1 MRSQRGVD
9 GREEEGTGLGRNL
22 GESRGASPTAGRF
35 QMRPDPPRAPPRLEA
50 ASPPLASGRGDCF
63 RQRSRE
69 KPRRVTSEWAG
80 EGPALIPR
88 EPSWLPATRGVGSPS
103 TWRGHGWRLW
113 PAVLARPRC
122 SHPGPDAQLG
132 RASSGPGYMSQSK
145 PTEPLFPGGAPD
157 AADQGQPW
165 AGPLRPTESLPAPA
179 AERGWL
185 LLQRRDRDV
194 SLGRRARGRAAS
206 ESWRRRRDW
215 RGAGVSGAGRRRG
228 PDSQVWASGQR
239 CCLSL
244 RQSD

>member
-1 MRSQRGVD
+1 MAPSGSPTPQRSEHPKGGDERRVHRGVWMD
-9 GREEEGTGLGRNL
+9 GKRKGRAWGVTSASLEGPRL
-22 GESRGASPTAGRF
+22 
-35 QMRPDPPRAPPRLEA
+35 PRAASKCGRTLPALEA

-88 EPSWLPATRGVGSPS
+88 EPSWLPATPGAGRGRGGGSPS

-113 PAVLARPRC
+113 PAVLAGPRC
-122 SHPGPDAQLG
+122 SHPRPDAQLG

-194 SLGRRARGRAAS
+194 SLGKRAWGLGR
-206 ESWRRRRDW
+206 
-215 RGAGVSGAGRRRG
+215 
-228 PDSQVWASGQR
+228 
-239 CCLSL
+239 L
-244 RQSD
+244 